1 MLSGA
6 IHFTGSRAFQN
17 KAYDIVDGHFE
28 TCWNKRETVKDS
40 HIPLDDVTVIIL
52 DVSGQAKVTDLRHMM
67 IRQQDIPRC
76 NVSVNT
82 LTYGTKSNYQVKDR
96 TTVSVCSQ
104 S

>member
-17 KAYDIVDGHFE
+17 KAYDIVDGHVE
-28 TCWNKRETVKDS
+28 TGWDKRETVKDS
-40 HIPLDDVTVIIL
+40 YIPLDDVTVVVL
-52 DVSGQAKVTDLRHMM
+52 DVSGQAKVTDLRHAM
-67 IRQQDIPRC
+67 IRQQDVPRC
-76 NVSVNT
+76 NVSVDT
-82 LTYGTKSNYQVKDR
+82 LTNGKKSNYQVKVR

>member
-28 TCWNKRETVKDS
+28 TGCYKRETLMDS
-40 HIPLDDVTVIIL
+40 YIPLDDVTVVIL
-52 DVSGQAKVTDLRHMM
+52 DVSGQAKITDLRHAM
-67 IRQQDIPRC
+67 ICQQDVPRC
-76 NVSVNT
+76 NVSVYT
-82 LTYGTKSNYQVKDR
+82 LTNGTKSNYQVKVR
-96 TTVSVCSQ
+96 TTISVCSQ